1 MGLLVLV
8 YFVTLIGFV
17 TLGLV
22 DRGGVG
28 RDDLWPVAVWAACLW
43 SAHLL
48 LTWRAPACD
57 QVLLPLAGCLSGLGL
72 VMIRRL
78 APNFLA
84 KQVLWLVLG
93 VAAMLALVVV
103 PRDLRWLRRYRY
115 TWLTLGLLLVA
126 LTLVFGVHPSGYRA
140 RLWLGS
146 GGFYIQ
152 PSELLKVLL
161 IAFLA
166 SYLSE
171 KRELLSLAVYRLG
184 PWRLPPLPYLAPLLI
199 TWGFSLFLLAWQGD
213 LGTALLFFCAFLAML
228 YVTSSRSVYVWA
240 GLILFVVG
248 TLAVYRVFAHV
259 RPRIDIWLDPWSDP
273 GGRSYQIVQSLLAFA
288 AGGVLGQGLGYG
300 QASEYVPAVHTDLIF
315 AAIGEELGLVGAVAV
330 VALYALLLHRG
341 YRLALAAADDFQKLL
356 VTGLTAALNLQAVV
370 IMGGSLKLIP
380 LTGVTLPFVSYGGSS
395 LVMNLVVL
403 GLLLHVSGRGRGER
417 WVPTSTV

>member
-8 YFVTLIGFV
+8 YLLTLIGFV

-22 DRGGVG
+22 EKGRVG
-28 RDDLWPVAVWAACLW
+28 WEELWPVWVWAACML

-48 LTWRAPACD
+48 LGWRAPGCD
-57 QVLLPLAGCLSGLGL
+57 QLLLPLAGCLTGLGL

-84 KQVLWLVLG
+84 KQVLWLALG
-93 VAAMLALVVV
+93 VAAMLVLAIV

-115 TWLTLGLLLVA
+115 TWLSLGLLLVA

-140 RLWLGS
+140 RLWLGF

-184 PWRLPPLPYLAPLLI
+184 PWRLPPLPYLAPLLV

-228 YVTSSRSVYVWA
+228 YVASSRSVYVWA

-248 TLAVYRVFAHV
+248 TLAVYQVFAHV
-259 RPRIDIWLDPWSDP
+259 RPRIDIWLDPWSEP
-273 GGRSYQIVQSLLAFA
+273 SGRSYQIVQSLLAFA
-288 AGGVLGQGLGYG
+288 AGGVLGRGLGYG
-300 QASEYVPAVHTDLIF
+300 QAVDYVPAVHTDLIF
-315 AAIGEELGLVGAVAV
+315 AAIGEELGLVGALAV
-330 VALYALLLHRG
+330 VALYVLLLHRG
-341 YRLALAAADDFQKLL
+341 YRLALSMADDFEKLL
-356 VTGLTAALNLQAVV
+356 VTGLTAALSLQAVV

-403 GLLLHVSGRGRGER
+403 GLLLRVSRRGRGER
-417 WVPTSTV
+417 WFTTSTV